1 MSQPHEGHVAVVTG
15 AATGIGRAIAE
26 RMASDGAKVALA
38 DVQSSAETRGAIE
51 AAGGSCLEAACDIT
65 DPAQVE
71 ALRGSVDES
80 LGVCDILINNAGI
93 YPFAPFEEIDFDGWR
108 KMLSVNLDSQFLLCR
123 QFLPK
128 MKDAG
133 WGRIINMSSGSTWLV
148 VGGDTA
154 YTASKAGVVGL
165 TRALATE
172 VAPFGITVNAVAP
185 SIVRTGTTEAMMDD
199 LLEEYSQTQAIKRV
213 ETPADLVG
221 PVSFLASEDAEFI
234 TAQVLM
240 VDGGRARP

>member
-1 MSQPHEGHVAVVTG
+1 MIVTG

-26 RMASDGAKVALA
+26 RMASDGAGVALV
-38 DVQSSAETRGAIE
+38 DIQSSAEAKAAIE
-51 AAGGSCLEAACDIT
+51 AAGGTCLEVTCDIT
-65 DPAQVE
+65 EPEQVAAVQGAVE
-71 ALRGSVDES
+71 EG
-80 LGVCDILINNAGI
+80 LGACDVLVNNAGI
-93 YPFAPFEEIDFDGWR
+93 YPFAPFEEIDFDSWR
-108 KMLSVNLDSQFLLCR
+108 KMLSVNLDSQYLFCR

-128 MKDAG
+128 MKEAG

-185 SIVRTGTTEAMMDD
+185 SIVRTGTTEAIMDD
-199 LLEEYSQTQAIKRV
+199 LLEEYAQTQAIKRV
-213 ETPADLVG
+213 ETPADIVG
-221 PVSFLASEDAEFI
+221 PVSFLASKDAEFI